1 MFASLTYLT
10 ADTRLQA
17 TDDKPPRKLVWA
29 DRAERATVCLRL
41 RVSPRAALTHMAA
54 SSAAAVDAP
63 IVAVVEPLADDECDE
78 FDDGDVLERLQKNLG
93 PAFVFDDE
101 GNIDV
106 EGVLAAV
113 PDDESMEVKGWL
125 MKCPVSCVAS
135 TLSLLQNV
143 CRACVLGRGG
153 TSCRCS
159 SNSCFSYSCCQAS
172 KG

>member
-1 MFASLTYLT
+1 
-10 ADTRLQA
+10 
-17 TDDKPPRKLVWA
+17 
-29 DRAERATVCLRL
+29 
-41 RVSPRAALTHMAA
+41 MAA

-159 SNSCFSYSCCQAS
+159 SSSCFSYSCCQAS